1 MTERDEMA
9 ERFEMALLLVRLGN
23 EEGGRVL
30 PSRILDRPKRA
41 SSRQAFLDAQANGWL
56 DGDGWVTHAGRLQLE
71 ETT

>member
-1 MTERDEMA
+1 MTDRD
-9 ERFEMALLLVRLGN
+9 EMALLLVRMGS

-56 DGDGWVTHAGRLQLE
+56 NGEGWVTHAGLKALE
-71 ETT
+71 QWS